1 MTLPVEQTWLIL
13 VDLLTDLKKKGVD
26 IPSYITKNISLL
38 KTSIN
43 FYKRDTTHPDMIKEL
58 ERVNII
64 ITEVQDKL
72 LNYAEKFG
80 DEYYKDWID
89 KLRKANLGEEL
100 YKEADSHSRFISNA
114 PPGFSSAKV
123 HLKKPI
129 AEDRVQEIAE
139 YNNLII
145 EFEDDTTIAIY
156 GDSDN
161 IKKGLKEFAPFFNE

>member
-26 IPSYITKNISLL
+26 IPSSINKNISLL

-43 FYKRDTTHPDMIKEL
+43 FYKRDTTHPDMIKEF

-64 ITEVQDKL
+64 ITETQDQL
-72 LNYAEKFG
+72 LSYAENFSQ
-80 DEYYKDWID
+80 DYYKKWID
-89 KLRKANLGEEL
+89 KLRRANLGEEL

-139 YNNLII
+139 YNNIII

-156 GDSDN
+156 GDSNN
-161 IKKGLKEFAPFFNE
+161 IKAGLKEFAPFFNE